1 MLEGVT
7 RALALAALALLAASR
22 PTPAQACAPAPRK
35 GEEVKIVDEEAIIAW
50 DPATRTET
58 FVRRAQFVSSSKSFG
73 FLVPTPTKPTLGEVD
88 SAAFY
93 SLSAA
98 IRPRDVTDTSGY
110 DIEVGALVTS
120 CLMMKGDAK
129 SATAVAAAP
138 VRVLGSQHVAGFDA
152 TILEADDAASLSA
165 WLGSHGFDETP
176 ALTAWLA
183 WYVEHDWKITA
194 FVIANPIEDSRYVDT
209 GNVSMTFQTDQPF
222 YPYREPATET
232 SAPDRSLRVYFLSD
246 QRYSATLDGKPWGA
260 RLLHAGNLGPLDP
273 VASVTP
279 KRHASVFLDEG
290 TRHGT
295 AELYFAPSP
304 DQGNVEQ
311 PPHVTKEPKQI
322 FIPVDLL
329 LLAALIGFLV
339 ARRIRRRRAHQP
351 KL

>member
-1 MLEGVT
+1 MT
-7 RALALAALALLAASR
+7 RALAALALSLLVAAGR

-35 GEEVKIVDEEAIIAW
+35 GEAVTIADEEAIIAW
-50 DPATRTET
+50 DPATRSET
-58 FVRRAQFVSSSKSFG
+58 FVRRARFASSSTSFG

-93 SLSAA
+93 SLADA
-98 IRPRDVTDTSGY
+98 IRPREVTDTSGY

-120 CLMMKGDAK
+120 CVMTAREPK
-129 SATAVAAAP
+129 SAPPPAGAS
-138 VRVLGSQHVAGFDA
+138 VRVLGAEHVAGFDA

-194 FVIANPIEDSRYVDT
+194 FVIANPVEGSRYVDT
-209 GNVSMTFQTDQPF
+209 GNVAMTFQTDQPF

-246 QRYSATLDGKPWGA
+246 QRYRATLDGTPWRA
-260 RLLHAGNLGPLDP
+260 RLLHAGHLGPVDAL
-273 VASVTP
+273 ARVTP
-279 KRHASVFLDEG
+279 QRHASVFVDEG
-290 TRHGT
+290 PRRGT
-295 AELYFAPSP
+295 HELYFAPSP
-304 DQGNVEQ
+304 DQGTVEQ
-311 PPHVTKEPKQI
+311 PPNVHHRPKQI
-322 FIPVDLL
+322 FIPVDVIA
-329 LLAALIGFLV
+329 LAAVIGFLV
-339 ARRIRRRRAHQP
+339 ARGIRRRRAHQP